1 MKTEAY
7 INKIIVETGLNR
19 NDIKNMVEEKKI
31 ELKGL
36 ISEEGALFIIAKELG
51 VDIKDESKDLLKDI
65 EINISDI
72 TSNMKNIT
80 LIGRI
85 KEIYRVHE
93 FNRNDGGIGHVGS
106 FLLHDN
112 SGDIRITLW
121 DEHISIFKENN
132 FDINELVK
140 ILNGYAKKGRTGETE
155 IHIGRMGKVIL
166 SPDDVDYKKFPKIT
180 NEFFSIKNINL
191 NMKSISIE
199 GVIIQIFPIR
209 EFTRKD
215 GGSGKVRSLNL
226 LDSSGASIR
235 VTFWNEVTEK
245 TMDLEIDNYISIT
258 NLNPRISTLDSKT
271 IELHAN
277 NYTTISKKEKK
288 IEIKGDLIE
297 RIENL
302 QNKKGIVS
310 FQGVISSC
318 DNLKRITLKSGEEV
332 SLLGFVVS
340 DNSDGIRITLWKEKA
355 EEFLEI
361 LKVGTGVLLKNVMVR
376 YSNFSNRNEI
386 SLLNNSSIEIID
398 LKINNIKEIEPQ
410 IRERKSNFTGN
421 YTKINEINSSGI
433 FEIKGFI
440 AKELKNITIYEA
452 CLNCLKKIDN
462 CTCEEKG
469 NTEYRMIFNIIID
482 DESETIRTTFIGEKA
497 EELIG
502 EKTDVI
508 LKIKETPDFDSFLEK
523 KSADLLGKDIII
535 KGKAKFSDYSN
546 SYEIMTYAF
555 QDVNVNE
562 ELEKLIKEIET

>member
-93 FNRNDGGIGHVGS
+93 FNRNDGGTGHVGS

-155 IHIGRMGKVIL
+155 IHIGRIGKVIL

-180 NEFFSIKNINL
+180 NELFSIKNINL

-235 VTFWNEVTEK
+235 VTFWNEDTEK

-535 KGKAKFSDYSN
+535 KGKAKFSDFSN
-546 SYEIMTYAF
+546 SYEIVAYAF
-555 QDVNVNE
+555 QDINVNE

>member
-1 MKTEAY
+1 M
-7 INKIIVETGLNR
+7 
-19 NDIKNMVEEKKI
+19 
-31 ELKGL
+31 
-36 ISEEGALFIIAKELG
+36 
-51 VDIKDESKDLLKDI
+51 
-65 EINISDI
+65 
-72 TSNMKNIT
+72 
-80 LIGRI
+80 
-85 KEIYRVHE
+85 
-93 FNRNDGGIGHVGS
+93 
-106 FLLHDN
+106 
-112 SGDIRITLW
+112 
-121 DEHISIFKENN
+121 
-132 FDINELVK
+132 
-140 ILNGYAKKGRTGETE
+140 
-155 IHIGRMGKVIL
+155 
-166 SPDDVDYKKFPKIT
+166 
-180 NEFFSIKNINL
+180 
-191 NMKSISIE
+191 
-199 GVIIQIFPIR
+199 
-209 EFTRKD
+209 
-215 GGSGKVRSLNL
+215 
-226 LDSSGASIR
+226 
-235 VTFWNEVTEK
+235 
-245 TMDLEIDNYISIT
+245 
-258 NLNPRISTLDSKT
+258 
-271 IELHAN
+271 
-277 NYTTISKKEKK
+277 
-288 IEIKGDLIE
+288 
-297 RIENL
+297 
-302 QNKKGIVS
+302 
-310 FQGVISSC
+310 
-318 DNLKRITLKSGEEV
+318 
-332 SLLGFVVS
+332 GFVVS

-535 KGKAKFSDYSN
+535 KGKAKFSDFSN
-546 SYEIMTYAF
+546 SYEIVAYAF

>member
-7 INKIIVETGLNR
+7 INKIIVETGLTR
-19 NDIKNMVEEKKI
+19 KEIKNLVEEKKI

-235 VTFWNEVTEK
+235 VTFWNEDTEK